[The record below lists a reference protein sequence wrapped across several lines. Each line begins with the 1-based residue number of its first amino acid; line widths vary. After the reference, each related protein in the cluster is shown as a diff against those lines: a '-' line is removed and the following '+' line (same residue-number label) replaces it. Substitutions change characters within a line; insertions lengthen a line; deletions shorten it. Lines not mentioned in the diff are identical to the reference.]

1 MSCVTGGPFGAFPDC
16 EGLGASVFLNVVY
29 GYGLLQAA
37 QLISDGSELLL
48 EILSPGLVGGLL
60 LPILG
65 AVPDAAVIVASGLGA
80 SREEA
85 QEQVSVGMGTLAG
98 STVML
103 LTIAWGGSL
112 WVGRCDLDE
121 FTGRAVPKTL
131 SHRGLSAALQ
141 SLGVTGVTTD
151 RDTKLNAK
159 IMMAS
164 CLLFLIVQVPA
175 LMGDASDARLDLVGG
190 VCALVALACYC
201 AFQVLHPELQ
211 RRKIEAAKLRHA
223 KKHSTAL
230 AHHIGVS
237 VGGILVDGDI
247 NAAALDRLFDQFDAD
262 GNGEVDT
269 AELKAALVAISVTM
283 QDYNVTDSD
292 VAVWL
297 REFDRD
303 GDGLISRSE
312 FCAGMT
318 HWVLEQTKRLAAAPS
333 VPREERISTIAEGT
347 TGLVSTR
354 SQRRGLSVNPSS
366 RPGGAPGLE
375 PLLGGERGGGR
386 DAAGGELD
394 GLESEDEDGEE
405 EEEDDDDDVEEPPT
419 TFQIVRKS
427 ALLLTLGMVLVALL
441 ADPMVGAVTSLS
453 KAAGLPSP
461 FFASFVLTPFASN
474 ASELVSSLYFASKK
488 RKKNISLTYSQVY
501 GAVTMNNTMCLGLF
515 MIVMHARGLEWE
527 FTSETLTILL
537 VTLLVGALGA
547 SRTTFKTS
555 WVVPVLAVYPL
566 SLAFVVFLD
575 FVVGL
580 K

>member
-1 MSCVTGGPFGAFPDC
+1 MSTCVAEGPFGAFPNC
-16 EGLGASVFLNVVY
+16 EGLAASLFLNIVY

-60 LPILG
+60 LPVLG

-80 SREEA
+80 SKEAA

-112 WVGRCDLDE
+112 WVGRCDLDA
-121 FTGRAVPKTL
+121 FTGRAIPKTL
-131 SHRGLSAALQ
+131 SHGPYASLSM
-141 SLGVTGVTTD
+141 TGVTTD
-151 RDTKLNAK
+151 EDTRLNAK
-159 IMMAS
+159 IMMVS
-164 CLLFLIVQVPA
+164 CLLFLVVQVPA
-175 LMGDASDARLDLVGG
+175 LFGDADDPQLDLVGG
-190 VCALVALACYC
+190 VAALLFLAAYC
-201 AFQVLHPELQ
+201 AFQVLYPELQ
-211 RRKIEAAKLRHA
+211 RRKMAAARLRRA
-223 KKHSTAL
+223 KRYGQAL
-230 AHHIGVS
+230 AHHIGLS
-237 VGGILVDGDI
+237 MGGILVDGDI

-269 AELKAALVAISVTM
+269 DELRAALVAMSVTM
-283 QDYNVTDSD
+283 TDYNVTDAD

-297 REFDRD
+297 QEFDRD

-318 HWVLEQTKRLAAAPS
+318 HWILEQSKRASAAAAL
-333 VPREERISTIAEGT
+333 PREDRISTIAELGSGT
-347 TGLVSTR
+347 VSTR
-354 SQRRGLSVNPSS
+354 SQRRGLSLRTSS
-366 RPGGAPGLE
+366 LEGLDTL
-375 PLLGGERGGGR
+375 LLGDEE
-386 DAAGGELD
+386 ALPA
-394 GLESEDEDGEE
+394 ESEDESES
-405 EEEDDDDDVEEPPT
+405 DDDDENSGPPPSA
-419 TFQIVRKS
+419 FQIARKS
-427 ALLLTLGMVLVALL
+427 LVLLACGMVLVALL

-453 KAAGLPSP
+453 RAVGLPSP

-474 ASELVSSLYFASKK
+474 ASELVSSLYFAAKK

-515 MIVMHARGLEWE
+515 LIVMRARGLEWE
-527 FTSETLTILL
+527 FTSETLTVLL
-537 VTLLVGALGA
+537 ATFAVGLLGA
-547 SRTTFKTS
+547 SNVTFKT
-555 WVVPVLAVYPL
+555 WLVLPVLALYPL
-566 SLAFVVFLD
+566 SLGFVVFLD

>member
-1 MSCVTGGPFGAFPDC
+1 MSTCVAEGPFGAFPNC
-16 EGLGASVFLNVVY
+16 EGLAASLFLNIVY

-60 LPILG
+60 LPVLG

-80 SREEA
+80 SKEAA

-112 WVGRCDLDE
+112 WVGRCDLDA
-121 FTGRAVPKTL
+121 FTGWAIPKTL
-131 SHRGLSAALQ
+131 SHGPYASLSM
-141 SLGVTGVTTD
+141 TGVTTD
-151 RDTKLNAK
+151 EDTRLNAK
-159 IMMAS
+159 IMMVS
-164 CLLFLIVQVPA
+164 CLLFLVVQVPA
-175 LMGDASDARLDLVGG
+175 LFGDADDPQLDLVGG
-190 VCALVALACYC
+190 VAALLFLAAYC
-201 AFQVLHPELQ
+201 AFQVLYPELQ
-211 RRKIEAAKLRHA
+211 RRKMAAARLRRA
-223 KKHSTAL
+223 KRYGQAL
-230 AHHIGVS
+230 AHHIGIS
-237 VGGILVDGDI
+237 MGGILVDGDI

-269 AELKAALVAISVTM
+269 DELRAALVAMSVTM
-283 QDYNVTDSD
+283 TDYNVTDAD

-297 REFDRD
+297 QEFDRD

-318 HWVLEQTKRLAAAPS
+318 HWILEQSKRASAAAAL
-333 VPREERISTIAEGT
+333 PREDRISTIAEPGSGT
-347 TGLVSTR
+347 VSTR
-354 SQRRGLSVNPSS
+354 SQRRGLSLRTSS
-366 RPGGAPGLE
+366 REGLDTL
-375 PLLGGERGGGR
+375 LLGDEE
-386 DAAGGELD
+386 ALPA
-394 GLESEDEDGEE
+394 ESEDESESDD
-405 EEEDDDDDVEEPPT
+405 EDEDSGPPPSA
-419 TFQIVRKS
+419 FQIARKS
-427 ALLLTLGMVLVALL
+427 LVLLACGMVLVALL

-453 KAAGLPSP
+453 RAVGLPSP

-474 ASELVSSLYFASKK
+474 ASELVSSLYFAAKK

-515 MIVMHARGLEWE
+515 LIVMRARGLEWE

-537 VTLLVGALGA
+537 ATFAVGLLGA
-547 SRTTFKTS
+547 SNVTFKT
-555 WVVPVLAVYPL
+555 WLVLPVLALYPL
-566 SLAFVVFLD
+566 SLGFVVFLD

>member
-1 MSCVTGGPFGAFPDC
+1 MSTCVAEGPFGAFPNC
-16 EGLGASVFLNVVY
+16 EGLAASLFLNIVY

-60 LPILG
+60 LPVLG

-80 SREEA
+80 SKEAA

-112 WVGRCDLDE
+112 WVGRCDLDA
-121 FTGRAVPKTL
+121 FTGRAIPKTL
-131 SHRGLSAALQ
+131 SHGPYASLSM
-141 SLGVTGVTTD
+141 TGVTTD
-151 RDTKLNAK
+151 EDTRLNAK
-159 IMMAS
+159 IMMVS
-164 CLLFLIVQVPA
+164 CLLFLVVQVPA
-175 LMGDASDARLDLVGG
+175 LFGDADDPQLDLVGG
-190 VCALVALACYC
+190 VAALLFLAAYC
-201 AFQVLHPELQ
+201 AFQVLYPELQ
-211 RRKIEAAKLRHA
+211 RRKMAAARLRRA
-223 KKHSTAL
+223 KRYGQAL
-230 AHHIGVS
+230 AHHIGLS
-237 VGGILVDGDI
+237 MGGILVDGDI

-269 AELKAALVAISVTM
+269 DELRAALVAMSVTM
-283 QDYNVTDSD
+283 TDYNVTDAD

-297 REFDRD
+297 QEFDRD

-318 HWVLEQTKRLAAAPS
+318 HWILEQSKRASAAAAL
-333 VPREERISTIAEGT
+333 PREDRISTIAEPCSGT
-347 TGLVSTR
+347 VSTR
-354 SQRRGLSVNPSS
+354 SQRRGLSLRTSS
-366 RPGGAPGLE
+366 REGLDTL
-375 PLLGGERGGGR
+375 LLGDEE
-386 DAAGGELD
+386 ALPA
-394 GLESEDEDGEE
+394 ESEDESES
-405 EEEDDDDDVEEPPT
+405 DDDDEDSGPPPSA
-419 TFQIVRKS
+419 FQIARKS
-427 ALLLTLGMVLVALL
+427 LVLLACGMVLVALL

-453 KAAGLPSP
+453 RAVGLPSP

-474 ASELVSSLYFASKK
+474 ASELVSSLYFAAKK

-515 MIVMHARGLEWE
+515 LIVMRARGLEWE

-537 VTLLVGALGA
+537 ATFAVGLLGA
-547 SRTTFKTS
+547 SNVTFKT
-555 WVVPVLAVYPL
+555 WLVLPVLALYPL
-566 SLAFVVFLD
+566 SLGFVVFLD